1 MKMALGENPKNVY
14 HEKNQAPSTRMATAA
29 LIRDQLMKAR
39 RYEEAVLRADGDP
52 DVDPPEYNT
61 RSSVCCRC
69 CAARSRCISTP
80 TVQTIFSPPCA
91 LRPNSAWIM

>member
-52 DVDPPEYNT
+52 DVDPPEYE
-61 RSSVCCRC
+61 RQV
-69 CAARSRCISTP
+69 
-80 TVQTIFSPPCA
+80 
-91 LRPNSAWIM
+91 